1 MNKNYEEYFKASK
14 EKELP
19 LVEAEVSENEESKY
33 LFTGPMDDI
42 DTWVKFHKLLIEK
55 ENQESERELRR
66 ENAKKAFYFACVWAI
81 FIGFFIFLHGLDEM
95 INFNISETEF
105 IFVCGTLTA
114 SILVF
119 YLTVIKNLF
128 PSPKSNHHKDLL

>member
-1 MNKNYEEYFKASK
+1 MNKNYEDYFKSSSK
-14 EKELP
+14 QENIP
-19 LVEAEVSENEESKY
+19 LVEASENEESKY

-55 ENQESERELRR
+55 ENQESERDLRR
-66 ENAKKAFYFACVWAI
+66 ENAKKAFYFASIWAV
-81 FIGFFIFLHGLDEM
+81 FIGVFIFSHGLEEV
-95 INFNISETEF
+95 IKFTVTETEF
-105 IFVCGTLTA
+105 MFVCGTLTA

-128 PSPKSNHHKDLL
+128 PNRDSKVLK